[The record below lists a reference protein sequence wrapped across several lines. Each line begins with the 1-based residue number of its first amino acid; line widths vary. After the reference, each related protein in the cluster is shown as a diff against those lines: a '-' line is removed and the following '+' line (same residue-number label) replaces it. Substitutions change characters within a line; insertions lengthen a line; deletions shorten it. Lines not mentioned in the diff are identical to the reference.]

1 MKTKVMGILNVTPDS
16 FSDGGLYLDAKKA
29 LERAQEM
36 IKEGVDIID
45 IGGES
50 TRPGS
55 EPVSEDEELKR
66 VLPVVKLIREKLGQD
81 ILISIDTYKS
91 KVAEECLKAGANMIN
106 SLGGFTFD
114 AGLADVIVKYHCP
127 VILYHIKG
135 QPKTMQASEVEYGNV
150 VSEIKEFFN
159 AQIEIG
165 AKKGMHTHDF
175 ILDPG
180 IGFGKNVEHNL
191 EIIRK
196 FEEFQ
201 TFSMPL
207 AVGVSRKSHL
217 GAILK
222 EELGLKEAPVPQERV
237 EAGLA
242 EVGMVVLKGASII
255 RTHDVL
261 ATKKFLAVLDRLN
274 YL

>member
-1 MKTKVMGILNVTPDS
+1 MEKTKVMGILNVTPDS
-16 FSDGGLYLDAKKA
+16 FSDGGFYLDTTKA
-29 LERAQEM
+29 LERVAQM

-45 IGGES
+45 VGGES

-66 VLPVVKLIREKLGQD
+66 VLPVVKGIREKFGGD
-81 ILISIDTYKS
+81 VLISIDTYKS
-91 KVAEECLKAGANMIN
+91 KVAEECLKVGANMIN
-106 SLGGFTFD
+106 SLGGFMFD
-114 AGLADVIVKYHCP
+114 ASLADVIVKYHCP

-135 QPKTMQASEVEYGNV
+135 QPKTMQTSEITYENV
-150 VSEIKEFFN
+150 ISEIKDFFN

-165 AKKGMHTHDF
+165 TKKGMHRHDF

-180 IGFGKNVEHNL
+180 IGFGKNMEHNL
-191 EIIRK
+191 EIIKK
-196 FEEFQ
+196 FEEFRALGL
-201 TFSMPL
+201 PL
-207 AVGVSRKSHL
+207 IVGVSRKSHL

-242 EVGMVVLKGASII
+242 EVAMAVLKGASIV

-261 ATKKFLAVLDRLN
+261 ATKKFLAALDRVK
-274 YL
+274 